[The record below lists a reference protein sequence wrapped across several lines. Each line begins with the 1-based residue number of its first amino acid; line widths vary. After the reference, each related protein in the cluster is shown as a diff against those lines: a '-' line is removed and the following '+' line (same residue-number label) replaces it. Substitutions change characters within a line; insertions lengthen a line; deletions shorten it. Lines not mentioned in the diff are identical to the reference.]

1 MASPPPLHSGGPSSV
16 APSAP
21 APPEKDESMATAEQL
36 LLDLCIPELREETL
50 KLLSQN
56 REKFQQD
63 IAPLL
68 WHSFGTMS
76 ALLLEIVSIYGS
88 VARATLTQAQ
98 SNHVCNALALL
109 QCVASHPD
117 TKMPFI
123 NAQIPLYLYPFL
135 STAYKAKEYEFLR
148 LTSLGVI
155 GALVKVDDHEVIAY
169 LLSSQIIPLC
179 LLTMDIGSEIS
190 KTVATFIVQKIMLDD
205 TGLMYVCTT
214 RECFLAVSN
223 VLAQMLDALVEQPSP
238 RLLKHIIRCY
248 LRLTDN
254 PSARDALRTCLPTV
268 LTDGTFNDL
277 LETQKDQTT
286 RLWLHQML
294 HNIAMASSGRRGPHG
309 PHADLNRIMGR

>member
-1 MASPPPLHSGGPSSV
+1 MANPPPLHSGGPSSV

-179 LLTMDIGSEIS
+179 LLTMDMGSEIS

-205 TGLMYVCTT
+205 TGLMY
-214 RECFLAVSN
+214 
-223 VLAQMLDALVEQPSP
+223 PSP

-294 HNIAMASSGRRGPHG
+294 HNIAMASSGRGGSHG

>member
-1 MASPPPLHSGGPSSV
+1 MANPPPPHNGGPSSG

-21 APPEKDESMATAEQL
+21 APPAKDENMATAEQL
-36 LLDLCIPELREETL
+36 LFDLCIPELREKTL
-50 KLLSQN
+50 LLLSQN

-76 ALLLEIVSIYGS
+76 ALLLEIVSIYGC
-88 VARATLTQAQ
+88 VACATLTQAQ
-98 SNHVCNALALL
+98 SNRVCNALALL

-117 TKMPFI
+117 TKRPFI

-135 STAYKAKEYEFLR
+135 NTTYKAKEYEYLR

-179 LLTMDIGSEIS
+179 LRTMDMGSEIS

-205 TGLMYVCTT
+205 SGLMYVCTT
-214 RECFLAVSN
+214 PERFLAVSN
-223 VLAQMLDALVEQPSP
+223 VLAQMLDGLVEQPSP

-254 PSARDALRTCLPTV
+254 PSACDALRTCLPTV
-268 LTDGTFNDL
+268 LTDRTFNDL
-277 LETQKDQTT
+277 LEKDLST

-294 HNIAMASSGRRGPHG
+294 HNIAMASSGRRGPH
-309 PHADLNRIMGR
+309 ADLNRIMGR